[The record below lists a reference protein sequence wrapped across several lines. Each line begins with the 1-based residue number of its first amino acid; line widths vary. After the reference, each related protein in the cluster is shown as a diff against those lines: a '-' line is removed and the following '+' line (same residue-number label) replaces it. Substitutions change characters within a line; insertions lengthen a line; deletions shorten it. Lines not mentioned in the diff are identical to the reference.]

1 VPIDPVDADEFVVDT
16 PEGPVFL
23 RVAQSVFG
31 EVMARIFDQLDE
43 VAEEDQGDAQR
54 WLADRLDT
62 DLAAARRVPPG
73 ERVLSGRAAVKAAR
87 ALVLQAAE
95 HWQQE
100 G

>member
-1 VPIDPVDADEFVVDT
+1 MPIDPVDVDEFVIDT
-16 PEGPVFL
+16 PEGPVPL

-43 VAEEDQGDAQR
+43 VCEEDQGDAQR

-62 DLAAARRVPPG
+62 DLAAARRAPSG
-73 ERVLSGRAAVKAAR
+73 ERVLSGRAAAKAAR